1 MAQYGNRTVT
11 NDPTGAQGTDVLD
24 KNGVGIIITN
34 MISKLV
40 RRLELVDD
48 ENNPDMQ
55 NVMYITNAG
64 EKLIAF
70 QIEKEEYLTGV
81 VLRMSTQADVDAGKI
96 GYGNKLVLEFKF
108 KRGGSFLVDMSENR
122 LRRF

>member
-1 MAQYGNRTVT
+1 MPTNLAAGQSQLDWLWAQYGNRTVT
-11 NDPTGAQGTDVLD
+11 NDPTGAQGTDILD

-48 ENNPDMQ
+48 ESNPDMQ
-55 NVMYITNAG
+55 NVMYVTNAG

-81 VLRMSTQADVDAGKI
+81 VLRMSTQADVAAGQI
-96 GYGNKLVLEFKF
+96 GDGTPLGLA
-108 KRGGSFLVDMSENR
+108 LIP
-122 LRRF
+122 